1 MRKPARI
8 LDKLDESAGV
18 AHVESAQVVSEEELR
33 ATQEGYA
40 DPVQVG
46 EAYNVA
52 LKQLKGMLVMQ
63 RTDR

>member
-1 MRKPARI
+1 M
-8 LDKLDESAGV
+8 
-18 AHVESAQVVSEEELR
+18 HVESAQVVSEEELR

-40 DPVQVG
+40 DPVQVE